1 MEDVKRLMELVDEN
15 SKNISEGSY
24 LEMCNLLK
32 NLHRGETTPLITE
45 AERHSHLVELYELEQ
60 DHQDVLYKIYRIDL
74 RLDST
79 EFTRINN
86 ITKKVKRDAIRELC
100 SKLSFI
106 ETPDITYDEL
116 VTKYETELRENGHSH
131 LVQGVKEERLFY
143 QAYKAFSNL
152 EKMKKMQQL
161 VDEKHRHTLELLHI
175 NVRINELIDTYN
187 L

>member
-15 SKNISEGSY
+15 SKNMSEGNY

-32 NLHRGETTPLITE
+32 NLHRGETATLITE
-45 AERHSHLVELYELEQ
+45 EERHSHLVELYELER
-60 DHQDVLYKIYRIDL
+60 DHQDILHEIYGIDL

-79 EFTRINN
+79 EFIRIKN

-100 SKLSFI
+100 SRLPFVQNNN
-106 ETPDITYDEL
+106 ITYDEL
-116 VTKYETELRENGHSH
+116 VTKYKTELRENGHSH
-131 LVQGVKEERLFY
+131 LVRGVKEERLFY

>member
-15 SKNISEGSY
+15 SKNISEGNY

-32 NLHRGETTPLITE
+32 NLHRGETTTLITE
-45 AERHSHLVELYELEQ
+45 AER
-60 DHQDVLYKIYRIDL
+60 
-74 RLDST
+74 
-79 EFTRINN
+79 
-86 ITKKVKRDAIRELC
+86 
-100 SKLSFI
+100 
-106 ETPDITYDEL
+106 
-116 VTKYETELRENGHSH
+116 HSH

-175 NVRINELIDTYN
+175 NVRINDLIDTYN